1 MIHYVTLKKHTQ
13 SNSKQSQ
20 TQLSSARWNPTPQKQ
35 VGQLREGLNETPLK
49 KTQLP
54 TQQQK
59 NTTLT
64 SFLSN
69 QAESES
75 ERITKM

>member
-1 MIHYVTLKKHTQ
+1 MLHKKKHNQIQNKVKPNCLVHKGTQ
-13 SNSKQSQ
+13 HPK
-20 TQLSSARWNPTPQKQ
+20 KK

-54 TQQQK
+54 TQQQQKK
-59 NTTLT
+59 NTALT

-69 QAESES
+69 RAESES
-75 ERITKM
+75 ERITQM